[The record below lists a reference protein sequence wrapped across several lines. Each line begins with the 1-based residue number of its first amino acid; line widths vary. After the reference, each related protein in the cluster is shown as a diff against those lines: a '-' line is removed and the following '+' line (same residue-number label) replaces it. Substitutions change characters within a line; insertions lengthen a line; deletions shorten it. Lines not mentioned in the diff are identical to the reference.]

1 MKFICLLIGAGVFLP
16 FSCFLGKAQN
26 TFRVMSYNVENLFDT
41 ENNPLMEDDEF
52 TPDGNRFGQRTLL
65 PEVTACVSGDSSGW
79 RMVMQ

>member
-41 ENNPLMEDDEF
+41 ENNPLRWKSFLDK
-52 TPDGNRFGQRTLL
+52 RTLL

-79 RMVMQ
+79 RMECNSFSWFM